1 MQDYIAVGGPPKSP
15 DSTGTKKASK
25 QTKTTAAGIE
35 TGISC
40 KIGYGDGAMAI
51 CLFAHVI
58 HQSTFRT
65 EKIEARVDYC
75 TAICLASRPVHF
87 ARPGLKY
94 SILS

>member
-1 MQDYIAVGGPPKSP
+1 
-15 DSTGTKKASK
+15 
-25 QTKTTAAGIE
+25 
-35 TGISC
+35 
-40 KIGYGDGAMAI
+40 MAI

-87 ARPGLKY
+87 ARPWTQVFDHELTD
-94 SILS
+94 SIALGPRRNVPRRFT